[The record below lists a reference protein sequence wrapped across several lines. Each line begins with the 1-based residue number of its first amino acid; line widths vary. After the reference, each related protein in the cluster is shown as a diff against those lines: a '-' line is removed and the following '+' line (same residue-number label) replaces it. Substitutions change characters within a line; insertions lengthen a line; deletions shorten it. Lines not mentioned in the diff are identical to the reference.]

1 MENREGARTFF
12 QDVQSRI
19 TWQKI
24 VAQLKCNNSQMTMAY
39 FQLILNEHV
48 EAYLRYA
55 FPISPQ

>member
-1 MENREGARTFF
+1 M
-12 QDVQSRI
+12 QKWKSRI

-24 VAQLKCNNSQMTMAY
+24 VAQLECNNSQMTMAN

-55 FPISPQ
+55 FLISPQ